1 MKLTEDHKAEEYFE
15 IEDCLEMGAHEFKAG
30 GSEEEKSPSDDS
42 SDNSD
47 DIDAEISA
55 LEEGSSEEDAPEDE
69 ETDEDDGTGV
79 DNPNFSPMPRKKV
92 NRTDAGRLQ

>member
-1 MKLTEDHKAEEYFE
+1 MDSR
-15 IEDCLEMGAHEFKAG
+15 EFKAG
-30 GSEEEKSPSDDS
+30 GREEKSNPSDDS
-42 SDNSD
+42 SDNSE

-55 LEEGSSEEDAPEDE
+55 LEEGSSDEENDAQEDDE

-92 NRTDAGRLQ
+92 NRTDAGHLQ

>member
-1 MKLTEDHKAEEYFE
+1 MAEDP
-15 IEDCLEMGAHEFKAG
+15 EFNARG
-30 GSEEEKSPSDDS
+30 TEEKSDPDEES

-55 LEEGSSEEDAPEDE
+55 LEEGSDDEDNEVAEDDE

-79 DNPNFSPMPRKKV
+79 GNPNFSPMPRKKV
-92 NRTDAGRLQ
+92 TNRTDAGHNET